1 MEAKKKKSFG
11 AAAKYMTGSL
21 ISNPITHK
29 VVQHPDGLLCAEII
43 REFMNFYKMNLSLQ
57 VFEPE
62 MSISS
67 GFPKTR
73 TELERE
79 IGVNNTDA
87 SKPLLLELLEIF
99 KYQGVGLNN
108 QQPVSNPLGV
118 VGKTKSNE

>member
-21 ISNPITHK
+21 ISNPIAHK

-73 TELERE
+73 GELERE
-79 IGVNNTDA
+79 VGFSNSDQ
-87 SKPLLLELLEIF
+87 SKPLLLELLEVF
-99 KYQGVGLNN
+99 KYQGAGVNSEH
-108 QQPVSNPLGV
+108 PISNPHGV